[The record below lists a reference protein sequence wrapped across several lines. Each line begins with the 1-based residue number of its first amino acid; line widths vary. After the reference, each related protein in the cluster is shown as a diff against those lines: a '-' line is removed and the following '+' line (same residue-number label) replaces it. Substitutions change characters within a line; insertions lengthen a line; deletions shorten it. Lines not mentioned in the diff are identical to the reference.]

1 MVRNMRKGYEGA
13 FKAKVALEAL
23 KGEKTL
29 AQLSSEFGVHANQIR
44 QWRKQ
49 LLKELPKLFS
59 DRRQKGEQEK
69 DDLISELYRQI
80 GQLKVE
86 VDWLKKKFS
95 SAPVEGK
102 RKLIDSGNVQIPI
115 YRQCELLGLSRSS
128 FYYESERDNSYNLML
143 MNLIDEQFTKT
154 PFYGVPRMTAWL
166 NVRGQAVNHKRV
178 RRLMRLM
185 GLQAIYPKPRLSSSN
200 QAHKKYPYL
209 LNGLIID
216 HPDQVWCSDITYIRM
231 LHGFVY
237 LVAIMDWYSRFV
249 LAWEISTTLDT
260 VFCLAALEQAFEL
273 SNPGIFNTDQGSQF
287 TSLEFAGRLEQD
299 GIQISM
305 DGRGRVF
312 DNIFIERL
320 WRSVKY
326 EEVYL
331 HQYQTVSEARTLLTK
346 YFLFYNMERLHESLG
361 YRTPYQV
368 YVKER
373 LSFNPVQASTMHL
386 IQPNFLS

>member
-1 MVRNMRKGYEGA
+1 M
-13 FKAKVALEAL
+13 
-23 KGEKTL
+23 
-29 AQLSSEFGVHANQIR
+29 
-44 QWRKQ
+44 
-49 LLKELPKLFS
+49 
-59 DRRQKGEQEK
+59 
-69 DDLISELYRQI
+69 
-80 GQLKVE
+80 
-86 VDWLKKKFS
+86 
-95 SAPVEGK
+95 
-102 RKLIDSGNVQIPI
+102 IDPGNVQIPI
-115 YRQCELLGLSRSS
+115 YRQCELLELSRSS
-128 FYYESERDNSYNLML
+128 YYYESKRDDCYNLML
-143 MNLIDEQFTKT
+143 MNLIDEQFIRT

-166 NVRGQAVNHKRV
+166 NLQGYEVNHKRV

-185 GLQAIYPKPRLSSSN
+185 GLQAVYPKPRLSSSN

-209 LNGLIID
+209 LKGLIID
-216 HPDQVWCSDITYIRM
+216 HPDQVWCADITYIRM
-231 LHGFVY
+231 LQGFVY

-260 VFCLAALEQAFEL
+260 VFCLTALEQVLEL
-273 SNPGIFNTDQGSQF
+273 SKPGIFNTDQGSQF
-287 TSLEFAGRLEQD
+287 TSLEFTGRLKQA

-305 DGRGRVF
+305 DSRGRVF

-331 HQYQTVSEARTLLTK
+331 HQYQTVSEARALLTR

-361 YRTPYQV
+361 YQTPYQV

-373 LSFNPVQASTMHL
+373 LSFNPVQDLNMHL